1 MSVQRW
7 LAFALVSALLG
18 AAAGQAA
25 ELPVQ
30 NKKPTNAVATQKC
43 DIAGFPGVVAA
54 NGVCVRL
61 SGYVS
66 SQFSAGQ
73 LSRQYK

>member
-25 ELPVQ
+25 ELPAQ
-30 NKKPTNAVATQKC
+30 NKKPAKAEPAQKC
-43 DIAGFPGVVAA
+43 DIGGFPGVVAA